1 VRSESEQTA
10 MTSISSDPAALMNA
24 AALRIATL
32 SEQAIAKHGRFT
44 FVLSGGSTPRQL
56 YELLASDEFVSM
68 IEWSRVDFFW
78 GDERCVAPDHPDSN
92 YRMARE
98 SLLDAI
104 EPDPARVH
112 RMLGEETPARAAA
125 AYEAMLH
132 AFFAVAPH
140 GPPPSFDLVLFG
152 MGADGHTAS
161 LFPGTAA
168 LDETERWVVPN
179 RASRAGMPGMP
190 RLTLTFPILN
200 AASNSLFLV
209 TGADKAERVK
219 QVLEHTPGSEALPAS
234 RIRPTHGQLEWMI
247 DAAAASR
254 LERA

>member
-1 VRSESEQTA
+1 
-10 MTSISSDPAALMNA
+10 MTSIFSDPAALMNA

-32 SEQAIAKHGRFT
+32 SEQAIAKRGRFT

-56 YELLASDEFVSM
+56 YRLLSSDELVST
-68 IEWSRVDFFW
+68 IDWGHVDFFW
-78 GDERCVAPDHPDSN
+78 GDERCVPPDHPDSN

-98 SLLDAI
+98 SLLDTL

-112 RMLGEETPARAAA
+112 RMLGEEAPDRAAA

-132 AFFAVAPH
+132 ELFAVAPH
-140 GPPPSFDLVLFG
+140 GPPPSFDLVLLG

-179 RASRAGMPGMP
+179 HAPRAGMPGLP

-200 AASNSLFLV
+200 RASNLLFLV

-234 RIRPTHGQLEWMI
+234 RIRPTDGQLEWMI
-247 DAAAASR
+247 DAAAGSR
-254 LERA
+254 LETA